1 MKKLLTLLAM
11 AMMAV
16 DVSAQAV
23 IAEIDWTQESEYYHD
38 LGWLPQNATASVTKE
53 GLVIQSTPPD
63 GANIWEANIPI
74 LAHIDG
80 LKGNGRYQAKLTVD
94 SPADGELQ
102 LDLTDGMPAST
113 MINVKEGL
121 HEYTIDFPNLPGWLN
136 DAFLLYQ
143 CGHLP
148 GIHII
153 KKVQIID
160 LDADLIDDI
169 IYNYYETN
177 KTAEVKGV
185 SKNIIGKIVIPET
198 VIHNGEEYT
207 VTSIDKC
214 AFMMCSELVSVD
226 IPNSVTH
233 IGNDAFS
240 YCGSLVSLNL
250 PNNLTR
256 INSGAFACCTS
267 LVSLNIPSS
276 VTYIENNAFAGC
288 NNLVSVNFLSSL
300 TRIGEFLFY
309 GCSSLSEVKINI
321 SDYTAFCNNTIVSQ
335 LMKEDFSHPITLLD
349 INGKEIKE
357 FTIPDGV
364 TSIGSGAFYN
374 CSGLASIV
382 IPNSVASIGES
393 AFKGCKKLT
402 SLTLPEDLSV
412 IKRQAI
418 YGCSSLESITIPASV
433 EYIFQEAFAGCQN
446 MKQVYVLSENPPFL
460 SDNSFSN
467 YDIIL
472 CVPEVSKDKYLS
484 TEPWNKFT
492 AIKTLTGEDLVKEKC
507 VKPTISYQ
515 NGKLI
520 FYCETDG
527 AVCQSTITDADITSY
542 SSNEVQLE
550 VTYHISVYATKAG
563 YENSETTTATLCWID
578 VEPKTEGTTDEVVN
592 VNNVKA
598 RAVLIQSNGNQLIIS
613 GVDEGTA
620 ISVFD
625 IAGRPVGSTTASTEA
640 TTINTSL
647 RSGDISIVKIGDK
660 AVKVLMK

>member
-23 IAEIDWTQESEYYHD
+23 IAEVDWTQESEYYHD
-38 LGWLPQNATASVTKE
+38 LGWLPLNVTASVTKE

-80 LKGNGRYQAKLTVD
+80 LKGNGRYQAKLTFD

-113 MINVKEGL
+113 MIDVKEGL

-169 IYNYYETN
+169 IYNYYETD

-214 AFMMCSELVSVD
+214 AFMMCSELISVD

-256 INSGAFACCTS
+256 INFGAFACCTS

-402 SLTLPEDLSV
+402 TLTLPEDLSV

-418 YGCSSLESITIPASV
+418 YGCSSLESITIPTSV

-446 MKQVYVLSENPPFL
+446 LKQVYVLSENPPFL

-467 YDIIL
+467 YDITL
-472 CVPEVSKDKYLS
+472 CVPEVSKDKYLG
-484 TEPWNKFT
+484 TEPWNKFM
-492 AIKTLTGEDLVKEKC
+492 AIKTLTGEELVKEKC

-515 NGKLI
+515 DGKLI

-542 SSNEVQLE
+542 NSNEVQLE
-550 VTYHISVYATKAG
+550 VTYHISVYATKVG

-578 VEPKTEGTTDEVVN
+578 VEPKMEGTTDEVVN
-592 VNNVKA
+592 VRA
-598 RAVLIQSNGNQLIIS
+598 RAVLIQSNGNQLTIS

-625 IAGRPVGSTTASTEA
+625 IAGRPVGSTTASPEA

-647 RSGDISIVKIGDK
+647 RSGDICFVKIGDK

>member
-38 LGWLPQNATASVTKE
+38 LGWLPLNVTASVTKE

-113 MINVKEGL
+113 MIDVKEGL

-214 AFMMCSELVSVD
+214 DFMMCSELVSVD

-467 YDIIL
+467 YDITL

-578 VEPKTEGTTDEVVN
+578 AEPKTEGINNSVAQVN
-592 VNNVKA
+592 A
-598 RAVLIQSNGNQLIIS
+598 RAVMIKSSDGILNINGVEDGTDISVYSVSGEVKGSMTACGNQAIIS
-613 GVDEGTA
+613 TDFRKGEVA
-620 ISVFD
+620 I
-625 IAGRPVGSTTASTEA
+625 I
-640 TTINTSL
+640 
-647 RSGDISIVKIGDK
+647 KIGDK
-660 AVKVLMK
+660 SFKFIVQ

>member
-1 MKKLLTLLAM
+1 MKKLLSLLAM

-23 IAEIDWTQESEYYHD
+23 IAEVDWTQESEYYHD
-38 LGWLPQNATASVTKE
+38 LGWLPLNVTASVTKE

-113 MINVKEGL
+113 MIDVKKGL

-382 IPNSVASIGES
+382 IPNSVTSIGEC

-412 IKRQAI
+412 IKRQAF

-446 MKQVYVLSENPPFL
+446 LKQVNVLSENPPFL

-467 YDIIL
+467 YDITL
-472 CVPEVSKDKYLS
+472 CVPEVSKDKYLG

-527 AVCQSTITDADITSY
+527 AVCQSTITDTDITSY

-578 VEPKTEGTTDEVVN
+578 VEPKMEGTTDEVVN
-592 VNNVKA
+592 VRA

-625 IAGRPVGSTTASTEA
+625 IAGRPVGSTTSSTEA

-647 RSGDISIVKIGDK
+647 RSGDICIVKIGDK

>member
-1 MKKLLTLLAM
+1 MKKLLILFAM

-23 IAEIDWTQESEYYHD
+23 IAEVDWTQESEYYHD
-38 LGWLPQNATASVTKE
+38 LGWLPRNVTASVTKE
-53 GLVIQSTPPD
+53 GLVIESTPPD
-63 GANIWEANIPI
+63 GAYIWEANIPI
-74 LAHIDG
+74 LAHIKELRGD
-80 LKGNGRYQAKLTVD
+80 GRYQAKLTVD

-102 LDLTDGMPAST
+102 LDLTDGMPASA
-113 MINVKEGL
+113 MIDVKEGL
-121 HEYTIDFPNLPGWLN
+121 HEYTIDFPELPGWSI
-136 DAFLLYQ
+136 DAFLLYH

-148 GIHII
+148 GTHII

-169 IYNYYETN
+169 IYNYSETD

-250 PNNLTR
+250 PSNLTR

-321 SDYTAFCNNTIVSQ
+321 SDYSAFCSNTIVSQ

-492 AIKTLTGEDLVKEKC
+492 EIKTLTGEDLVKEKC

-598 RAVLIQSNGNQLIIS
+598 RAVLIQSNGNQLTIS

-620 ISVFD
+620 INVFD
-625 IAGRPVGSTTASTEA
+625 IAGRPVGSTTSSTEA

-647 RSGDISIVKIGDK
+647 RNGDICIVKIGDK

>member
-169 IYNYYETN
+169 IYNYYETD

-267 LVSLNIPSS
+267 LVSLN
-276 VTYIENNAFAGC
+276 NAFAGC

-309 GCSSLSEVKINI
+309 GCSSLSKVNI
-321 SDYTAFCNNTIVSQ
+321 TVSDYSAFCNNTIVSQ

-374 CSGLASIV
+374 CSELASIV

-393 AFKGCKKLT
+393 AFKGCKNLT
-402 SLTLPEDLSV
+402 TLTLPEDLSV

-446 MKQVYVLSENPPFL
+446 MKQVYVLSENPPFM

-467 YDIIL
+467 YDITL

-550 VTYHISVYATKAG
+550 VTYHISAYATKAG

-578 VEPKTEGTTDEVVN
+578 VEPKMEGTTDEVVN
-592 VNNVKA
+592 VRA
-598 RAVLIQSNGNQLIIS
+598 RAVLIQSNGNQLTIS

-620 ISVFD
+620 INVFD
-625 IAGRPVGSTTASTEA
+625 IAGRPVGSTTSSTEA

>member
-1 MKKLLTLLAM
+1 MKKLLSLLAM

-23 IAEIDWTQESEYYHD
+23 IAEVDWTQESEYYHD
-38 LGWLPQNATASVTKE
+38 LGWLPLNVTASVTKE

-113 MINVKEGL
+113 MIDVKKGL

-382 IPNSVASIGES
+382 IPNSVTSIGEC

-412 IKRQAI
+412 IKRQAF

-446 MKQVYVLSENPPFL
+446 LKQVNVLSENPPFL

-467 YDIIL
+467 YDITL
-472 CVPEVSKDKYLS
+472 CVPEWGPPPSRGIRPD
-484 TEPWNKFT
+484 
-492 AIKTLTGEDLVKEKC
+492 
-507 VKPTISYQ
+507 
-515 NGKLI
+515 
-520 FYCETDG
+520 
-527 AVCQSTITDADITSY
+527 
-542 SSNEVQLE
+542 
-550 VTYHISVYATKAG
+550 
-563 YENSETTTATLCWID
+563 
-578 VEPKTEGTTDEVVN
+578 
-592 VNNVKA
+592 
-598 RAVLIQSNGNQLIIS
+598 R
-613 GVDEGTA
+613 
-620 ISVFD
+620 
-625 IAGRPVGSTTASTEA
+625 RPV
-640 TTINTSL
+640 L
-647 RSGDISIVKIGDK
+647 RWCRNS
-660 AVKVLMK
+660 

>member
-1 MKKLLTLLAM
+1 M
-11 AMMAV
+11 
-16 DVSAQAV
+16 
-23 IAEIDWTQESEYYHD
+23 
-38 LGWLPQNATASVTKE
+38 
-53 GLVIQSTPPD
+53 
-63 GANIWEANIPI
+63 
-74 LAHIDG
+74 
-80 LKGNGRYQAKLTVD
+80 
-94 SPADGELQ
+94 
-102 LDLTDGMPAST
+102 
-113 MINVKEGL
+113 
-121 HEYTIDFPNLPGWLN
+121 
-136 DAFLLYQ
+136 
-143 CGHLP
+143 
-148 GIHII
+148 
-153 KKVQIID
+153 
-160 LDADLIDDI
+160 
-169 IYNYYETN
+169 
-177 KTAEVKGV
+177 
-185 SKNIIGKIVIPET
+185 
-198 VIHNGEEYT
+198 
-207 VTSIDKC
+207 
-214 AFMMCSELVSVD
+214 
-226 IPNSVTH
+226 
-233 IGNDAFS
+233 
-240 YCGSLVSLNL
+240 
-250 PNNLTR
+250 TR

-309 GCSSLSEVKINI
+309 GCSSLSKVNI
-321 SDYTAFCNNTIVSQ
+321 TVSDYSAFCNNTIVSQ

-357 FTIPDGV
+357 FNVPDGV

-467 YDIIL
+467 YDITL
-472 CVPEVSKDKYLS
+472 CVPEVSKDKYLG

-550 VTYHISVYATKAG
+550 VTYHISAYATKAG

-578 VEPKTEGTTDEVVN
+578 VEPKMEGTTDEVVN
-592 VNNVKA
+592 VRA
-598 RAVLIQSNGNQLIIS
+598 RAVLIQSNGNQLTIS

-620 ISVFD
+620 INVFD
-625 IAGRPVGSTTASTEA
+625 IAGRPVGSTTSSTEA

-647 RSGDISIVKIGDK
+647 RSGDICIVKIGDK